1 MNAEDGIVLSD
12 EDKKRR
18 RRRSVALALGLV
30 FLVVLFYLMTIL
42 KFGPE
47 LLIKPI

>member
-1 MNAEDGIVLSD
+1 MNADDGIVLSD

-18 RRRSVALALGLV
+18 NRRSVAIALGLV

-47 LLIKPI
+47 LLSQP